1 MRPHVQ
7 GRLPAL
13 EPLDQRDVPRAAIGI
28 ERRRLEQPDE
38 LEQLP
43 AVTGRA
49 DRHRAEV
56 AGRAEVGHLDP
67 AGPRCECRLDHRG
80 ANASEALAR
89 GGVEPGDHR
98 LAFGQVIED
107 HQRADGH
114 AEGGVMAGAPHDRLD
129 GAQTLSHP
137 QTVQPLGRRR
147 FHQIG

>member
-28 ERRRLEQPDE
+28 ERRGLEQPDE

-43 AVTGRA
+43 PITGRA

-56 AGRAEVGHLDP
+56 ARRAEVGHLDP
-67 AGPRCECRLDHRG
+67 AGPRASAGWIIEAPTQARRL
-80 ANASEALAR
+80 LR

-114 AEGGVMAGAPHDRLD
+114 AEGGVMAGSPHDRLD
-129 GAQTLSHP
+129 GAQTLSHL